1 MQQKQ
6 GGLAPFSQK
15 GGPAPFFLSIG
26 TPRTRADAL
35 LEHALTAL
43 KEGRHADALVAAEYV
58 CRAYP
63 MNKIPAILRAHI
75 VQALQP
81 GLTTD
86 AWLHAWR
93 RAPEDPALQ
102 GQLLKVLLDA
112 GQVEKIAELG
122 PAFLPG
128 RCRNERHANLVAT
141 LRQAGL
147 GWLGACW
154 KNGEHIELV
163 AFAPPGATPQAT
175 LLLSDETQQW
185 QYQIPADGRRCR
197 LPCPKPDGVW
207 SLAIVPADGSDT
219 QLLPGSPLAFYPAP
233 LTRVASAA
241 SAPAPRQRAHAA
253 APAVAVE
260 APRPVSIVIPV
271 YRDFELVQRCIN
283 SVLASLPLN
292 KLQSQIVVVD
302 DASPEPELS
311 TWLDGLAQQGKITL
325 LRNHFNLGF
334 IETVNRGMRAQ
345 PNCDVLMLNADT
357 SVHGNWID
365 RLSAALYQAP
375 GIASVTPWTNNG
387 EMSSFPKIA
396 KAAPAPDDEQL
407 ALIDRTASLLRAA
420 GQTSDVE
427 LPSCCGFAM
436 LMRRSV
442 LDQIGML
449 DGSALER
456 GYGEETDW
464 CLRARAA
471 GYRHLHATAV
481 FVAHSGTVSFKLEKS
496 LRVKQNNKVVH
507 ERYPKFREEYAQFL
521 LHDPLLSAR
530 RTLQAALPALPGN
543 GNETL
548 IEQQVSQGSILQ
560 ASADQPRRV
569 LVWQHR
575 QNSPG
580 SAALMAL
587 ARRIATDSLAIRLL
601 VIGEVSESMW
611 RTGVIEGMPSGLESD
626 YLLLDDYDLAAL
638 AGCCTVL
645 TETPCNAPTDLSLYI
660 LDEHFDADQWLTGI
674 MQTKTLQ

>member
-1 MQQKQ
+1 MQQLK
-6 GGLAPFSQK
+6 GGLAPFQQK

-43 KEGRHADALVAAEYV
+43 KEGRLTDALVAAEYV

-75 VQALQP
+75 VQALKP
-81 GLTTD
+81 ELTTD

-102 GQLLKVLLDA
+102 DQLLKVLLDA
-112 GQVEKIAELG
+112 GQTEKLAELG

-128 RCRNERHANLVAT
+128 RCRSENHAGLIAM

-163 AFAPPGATPQAT
+163 AFAPSVATSQAT

-207 SLAIVPADGSDT
+207 SLAIVPADGGAA
-219 QLLPGSPLAFYPAP
+219 QLMSGSPLAFYPAP
-233 LTRVASAA
+233 LSRVAAI
-241 SAPAPRQRAHAA
+241 
-253 APAVAVE
+253 APAVVAE

-271 YRDFELVQRCIN
+271 YRDIVLVQRCIN

-292 KLQSQIVVVD
+292 RVQAQVVVVD

-311 TWLDGLAQQGKITL
+311 AWLNELAQQGRITL

-334 IETVNRGMRAQ
+334 IETVNRGMRAN
-345 PNCDVLMLNADT
+345 PASDVMMLNADT
-357 SVHGNWID
+357 RVHGNWID
-365 RLSAALYQAP
+365 RLSAALYQSP

-387 EMSSFPKIA
+387 EMSSFPKMA

-407 ALIDRTASLLRAA
+407 AILDRTAATLRAA
-420 GQTSDVE
+420 GQTTDVE

-436 LMRRSV
+436 LMRRTV
-442 LDQIGML
+442 LDHIGML

-471 GYRHLHATAV
+471 GYRHLHATGV

-496 LRVKQNNKVVH
+496 LRVKQNNRIVH
-507 ERYPKFREEYAQFL
+507 ERYSKFREEYRQML
-521 LHDPLLSAR
+521 LQDPLSVAR
-530 RTLQAALPALPGN
+530 QAMLKAIPDSLAIGKLAQSENPSVA
-543 GNETL
+543 
-548 IEQQVSQGSILQ
+548 IHFDSRSVSTQ
-560 ASADQPRRV
+560 RRV
-569 LVWQHR
+569 VVWQHR
-575 QNSPG
+575 QNSNTNT
-580 SAALMAL
+580 ALLTL
-587 ARRIATDSLAIRLL
+587 ARSIATDSIDLRLL
-601 VIGEVSESMW
+601 IIGEVSDSLW
-611 RTGVIEGMPSGLESD
+611 RTGVVDGMPSGLDSD
-626 YLLLDDYDLAAL
+626 FLLLDDYAL
-638 AGCCTVL
+638 IALSGCCAVL
-645 TETPCNAPTDLSLYI
+645 SDKKDGIPAGLPLHI
-660 LDEHFDADQWLTGI
+660 IDEHFDSSQWLAGI
-674 MQTKTLQ
+674 TQTNTLQ